1 MEPHLIYFIDQY
13 FRDTFLS
20 RSEPFYDK
28 DICETVLFGLRNELD
43 NSSETSYSISVS
55 MSLEEYE
62 RLELKSH
69 RLKIK
74 FLDASYNT
82 ETQYD
87 HRGVQEDSETKN
99 DRITRSVSPSPEP
112 LVDYSSEEELGSM
125 CPDSSMSNSFV
136 EDSHI
141 NDTGYE
147 LLESELSAIKE
158 PSLQSKNSNNEEYF
172 AYKYKK
178 GYVMKN
184 SKKNRRFMR
193 ENCLVDHFFSIFND
207 TYYYIK
213 KETITEC
220 NIPFLDLVSIK
231 RKTEKVKL
239 SLGM

>member
-1 MEPHLIYFIDQY
+1 MEQHLIYFIDQY
-13 FRDTFLS
+13 FSGSFLS
-20 RSEPFYDK
+20 RSEPFYDR
-28 DICETVLFGLRNELD
+28 DICENVLFGLRNELD

-55 MSLEEYE
+55 MPLEEYE

-74 FLDASYNT
+74 FVDASYNT
-82 ETQYD
+82 THHETNI
-87 HRGVQEDSETKN
+87 ED
-99 DRITRSVSPSPEP
+99 DRFNRSVSPSPEP
-112 LVDYSSEEELGSM
+112 LVDYSSEEECNSIGPSSSM
-125 CPDSSMSNSFV
+125 CNSFV

-147 LLESELSAIKE
+147 LLEAELSATKE
-158 PSLQSKNSNNEEYF
+158 PPIQSKNRNNEESF

-193 ENCLVDHFFSIFND
+193 ENCLVDHFYSIFND
-207 TYYYIK
+207 TYFFIK
-213 KETITEC
+213 KDTIREC

-231 RKTEKVKL
+231 RKTEKVRL
-239 SLGM
+239 SLGMSF